1 MRTSATCRRNKEGRK
16 IPGRPATAGFTL
28 IEILVV
34 LVILGFI
41 AGLALPGLQR
51 MMQSAQL
58 ASERSF
64 ILGELGNLG
73 YRAYITGRPITL
85 GEPRQEGGA
94 PPFDLPE
101 GWRLVFPKP
110 ISYRFNGLCSGG
122 SVTLIS
128 PDDRQE
134 TLDLVA
140 PRCRIERLQAATS

>member
-1 MRTSATCRRNKEGRK
+1 MSATCPRNKEGQRL
-16 IPGRPATAGFTL
+16 PGRLATAGFTL

-41 AGLALPGLQR
+41 AGLALPGVQK
-51 MMQSAQL
+51 MMQSARF
-58 ASERSF
+58 ASERAF
-64 ILGELGNLG
+64 ILGELGSLG
-73 YRAYITGRPITL
+73 YRAYVTGRPIIL
-85 GEPRQEGGA
+85 GEMRQEGSA

-122 SVTLIS
+122 SVTLIA

-134 TLDLVA
+134 TVDLVA
-140 PRCRIERLQAATS
+140 PSCRVAGQQAAAS